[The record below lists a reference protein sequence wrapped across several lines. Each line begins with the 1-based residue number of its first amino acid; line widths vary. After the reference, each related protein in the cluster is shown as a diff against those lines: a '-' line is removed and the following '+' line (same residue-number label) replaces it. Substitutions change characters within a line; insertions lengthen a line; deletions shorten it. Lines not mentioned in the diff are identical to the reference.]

1 MFQHLAAAR
10 KLLLD
15 RLDGRCPDERSGMF
29 IPYGQEFRDR
39 LLQILHAVE
48 RSPAHT
54 LGGQFGKPTL
64 DEIKPTGTGGHQVG
78 DETRMR
84 LQPSSHLG
92 LLVSPVVV
100 HHQTQGRGAREFLVE
115 TPQKAQELLMAM
127 TLKALS
133 DDPRSCQPECKPR
146 RSTQA
151 ANPSQGSWSVRT
163 YKLQGY

>member
-1 MFQHLAAAR
+1 
-10 KLLLD
+10 
-15 RLDGRCPDERSGMF
+15 MF

-39 LLQILHAVE
+39 LLQISHAVE
-48 RSPAHT
+48 RSPAHPFR
-54 LGGQFGKPTL
+54 GQLGKPAL
-64 DEIKPTGTGGHQVG
+64 DEIEPTGAGGHKVG
-78 DETRMR
+78 DEAGMP
-84 LQPSSHLG
+84 LEPSSHLG
-92 LLVSPVVV
+92 LLMSSVVV
-100 HHQTQGRGAREFLVE
+100 HHQMQGRGARKFLIE
-115 TPQKAQELLMAM
+115 MPQKAQKLLMAM